1 MHTHM
6 GRWAKVTDQVVAWSE
21 QNFHGPREVLMSV
34 VAHRSLSNRDRADV
48 VLEISSALV
57 LGPSGAIT

>member
-1 MHTHM
+1 
-6 GRWAKVTDQVVAWSE
+6 
-21 QNFHGPREVLMSV
+21 MSV

-48 VLEISSALV
+48 VLERSGALV